1 MFFAYHG
8 NLDNSKSV
16 GTNTLIKEFAKI
28 ATCPEDIIINYS
40 FLHKNEN
47 ITENNTYIEEDI
59 LPEYIDIYKVITEKP
74 IDINDIAK
82 CVNMKLKELMPKL
95 TMLELEG
102 KIIKVQGNR
111 YKRTD

>member
-8 NLDNSKSV
+8 SLDNSKSV
-16 GTNTLIKEFAKI
+16 GTNKLIKEFAKI
-28 ATCPEDIIINYS
+28 ATCPQDIIMNYS
-40 FLHKNEN
+40 FLHKIEN
-47 ITENNTYIEEDI
+47 VTEKSTYIEEDI
-59 LPEYIDIYKVITEKP
+59 LPEYIGIYKVITEEP

-82 CVNMKLKELMPKL
+82 CINMKLKELMPKL

-111 YKRTD
+111 YKRT